1 MELVPLDYEALIRI
15 AARWLSQP
23 ENRRWLDLSGE
34 AQRIGAD
41 RLRAMLQDD
50 SHIIRAFTSDDDHLP
65 IGLVALSGVN
75 EDFRSAV
82 LWAVL
87 GDRKHAGR
95 GYLLRASSAMLT
107 LGFSEYGLECVN
119 AWSLEGNDDSLQVL
133 QELNFRPI
141 GRQRAGQV
149 VDGQAFD
156 KLLFEIMAAEHR
168 SDDARDP
175 RLAG

>member
-15 AARWLSQP
+15 AARWLAQP
-23 ENRRWLDLSGE
+23 ESRRWLDLSGDP
-34 AQRIGAD
+34 QRIGVD
-41 RLRAMLQDD
+41 RLRAMVQDE

-75 EDFRSAV
+75 PDFRSAV

-87 GDRKHAGR
+87 GEHKYAGQ

-107 LGFSEYGLECVN
+107 LGFTEYGLECIN
-119 AWSLEGNDDSLQVL
+119 AWSLEGNADSLQVL

-141 GRQRAGQV
+141 GRQRDGQV

-168 SDDARDP
+168 SGDARDS

>member
-1 MELVPLDYEALIRI
+1 MELVPLDYDALIRI
-15 AARWLSQP
+15 AARWLAEP

-34 AQRIGAD
+34 DQRIGAN
-41 RLRAMLQDD
+41 RLRAMVQDD
-50 SHIIRAFTSDDDHLP
+50 SHIIRAFTSDEDHLP

-75 EDFRSAV
+75 QDFRSAV

-107 LGFSEYGLECVN
+107 LGFSEFGLECVN
-119 AWSLEGNDDSLQVL
+119 AWSLEGNQDSLQVL
-133 QELNFRPI
+133 QELNFRAI
-141 GRQRAGQV
+141 GRQRDGQV
-149 VDGQAFD
+149 VDGRPFD

-168 SDDARDP
+168 NDDARDSH
-175 RLAG
+175 LAG